1 LSSHLYYETLEDY
14 APSASSKNELNVLD
28 LSKKNTLVNFARQI
42 KLSSDFCIKKLM
54 RSSPTEHL
62 PIPRV

>member
-14 APSASSKNELNVLD
+14 ALSASSKNELNVLD
-28 LSKKNTLVNFARQI
+28 LSKNTLVNFARQI